1 MQLTT
6 QGVLTPCCP
15 PPAIPSAAKEHQ
27 TKAKP
32 NHNQEKK
39 ETAKIICEFFVHYF
53 WCFIFEGQGR
63 RAYGIIMR
71 RGGAKPNRKRGKST
85 KQILMHDKSFI
96 LFHFVFRL
104 LLHYFFASFFFFLL
118 FGLS

>member
-1 MQLTT
+1 L
-6 QGVLTPCCP
+6 L
-15 PPAIPSAAKEHQ
+15 PPACDSLCGQRTSNKG
-27 TKAKP
+27 KAKP
-32 NHNQEKK
+32 QSEKK
-39 ETAKIICEFFVHYF
+39 ETAKIICEFFFHYF

-104 LLHYFFASFFFFLL
+104 FFHYFFASFFFCFLL